1 MIVIDV
7 GCAKH
12 GGDYSI
18 ERLIQEFSPVIL
30 YGFDPAAD
38 FTHMLWE
45 ENGCTVA
52 VSREAAWTWDG
63 TVGFTVAGLGGH
75 VDKDGQPTKC
85 VDLAR
90 FISELP
96 DGEEVALKIDAEG
109 GEYPLL
115 EHLIATGT
123 DRRLKMVWVEWHPK
137 AARVNSLPDPR
148 RVKIEKALSCE
159 VHQWNW

>member
-18 ERLIQEFSPVIL
+18 ERLIAEFQPVIL

-45 ENGCTVA
+45 ENGCTVS

-63 TVGFTVAGLGGH
+63 IVGFTIAGLGGH
-75 VDKDGQPTKC
+75 VDKGGEPTKC
-85 VDLAR
+85 IDLAR
-90 FISELP
+90 FIFELP
-96 DGEEVALKIDAEG
+96 EGEEIVLKADCEG
-109 GEYPLL
+109 GELPLL
-115 EHLIATGT
+115 EHLIATGA
-123 DRRLKMVWVEWHPK
+123 DKRLKLAWIEWHPPGE
-137 AARVNSLPDPR
+137 RVNSIPHPR
-148 RVKIEKALSCE
+148 RTKIEQAIACE
-159 VHQWNW
+159 VVQWNY